1 MEKYQ
6 FREGQRDHLK
16 ADNIY
21 YKLHISHIFQQGI
34 STYATW
40 WWWWGPGAWVP
51 DINRSHL
58 TCPGSRLGIIFWLW
72 TTQIRW
78 WQLLKTIPR
87 ICIYQSFH
95 PQHCSAHMETV
106 SHSHFSESV
115 LAPTDCSGTAL
126 LSPIYYLQTFL
137 NVDVDTMKYK
147 QSSEKEPIVPSS
159 CWQHQLEPLYIGLFN
174 WFFKASPNIVYSS
187 NIDINFGSLM
197 P

>member
-1 MEKYQ
+1 MRFFNFFHTYMVRKYQ
-6 FREGQRDHLK
+6 NEISPIFYYGKSPKTNEKDLKILILRPPDWGQPYWMTLY
-16 ADNIY
+16 IY
-21 YKLHISHIFQQGI
+21 TYCMLHSR
-34 STYATW
+34 
-40 WWWWGPGAWVP
+40 VP

-72 TTQIRW
+72 ATQIR

-126 LSPIYYLQTFL
+126 LSPIYYLLST
-137 NVDVDTMKYK
+137 NV
-147 QSSEKEPIVPSS
+147 P
-159 CWQHQLEPLYIGLFN
+159 QLWRRYCEE
-174 WFFKASPNIVYSS
+174 
-187 NIDINFGSLM
+187 
-197 P
+197 